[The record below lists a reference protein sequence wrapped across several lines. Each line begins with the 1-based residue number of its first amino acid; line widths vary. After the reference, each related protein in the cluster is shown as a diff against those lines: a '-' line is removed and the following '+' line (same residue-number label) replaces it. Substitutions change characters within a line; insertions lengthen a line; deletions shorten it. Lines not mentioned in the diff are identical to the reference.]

1 MSEPLSEAAGCA
13 LLARLF
19 RERGYTIRRNV
30 VFREYGVSFH
40 VDGWDAAARVGF
52 EFLSSEKE
60 DHEDL
65 TLREFEKLKDAEARG
80 ELFLFVIDEVE
91 PLSAAGLREAAA
103 AFLDDVARARRHA
116 GRGATRRTAGP
127 AKAPPKKKTAPK
139 ATSGTKTAGVS
150 GAASGRARPTA
161 AKKPTAKKR
170 ATARS
175 VKTGSR
181 TTGAAKPAARKRPAT
196 QAQPTGTR
204 RR

>member
-19 RERGYTIRRNV
+19 RARGYAIRRNV
-30 VFREYGVSFH
+30 VFREYGVTFH

-60 DHEDL
+60 DHDDL

-91 PLSAAGLREAAA
+91 PLSAAALGEAAE
-103 AFLDDVARARRHA
+103 AFLDDVARARRPS
-116 GRGATRRTAGP
+116 GRGATRRAAGP
-127 AKAPPKKKTAPK
+127 TQAPPQPRAGTRSGG
-139 ATSGTKTAGVS
+139 TSAR
-150 GAASGRARPTA
+150 ARASG
-161 AKKPTAKKR
+161 AKKPAATGKGT
-170 ATARS
+170 TARAS
-175 VKTGSR
+175 KTGTR
-181 TTGAAKPAARKRPAT
+181 VKGARKPAAGKRPAKQT
-196 QAQPTGTR
+196 KPTGAR